1 VGETAGGQTLDVVK
15 RLNIGTLG
23 MDILLHTI
31 ALYFRPPFRVMFDT
45 SLGGLSLQQ
54 ASSTACPLLN
64 LDSIVTVKFSKVVHV
79 CNNHV
84 NCSAGSLFLLGALT
98 PY

>member
-1 VGETAGGQTLDVVK
+1 MMIVK

-31 ALYFRPPFRVMFDT
+31 ALYFRPPFRAIFDT

-64 LDSIVTVKFSKVVHV
+64 LRLYRH
-79 CNNHV
+79 CE
-84 NCSAGSLFLLGALT
+84 FLQGRALIM
-98 PY
+98 